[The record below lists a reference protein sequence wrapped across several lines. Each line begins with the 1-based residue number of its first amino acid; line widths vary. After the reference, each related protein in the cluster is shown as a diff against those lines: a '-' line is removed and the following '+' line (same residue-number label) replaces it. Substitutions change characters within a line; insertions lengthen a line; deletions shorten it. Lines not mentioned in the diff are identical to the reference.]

1 MFVHIGRI
9 WEGWVRLG
17 WEVGSAIYP
26 SLLFGILTLGIGIG
40 DGIGYV
46 WVPSGDDRGRVW
58 MDIWKGKILDVGSIA
73 CRLFSG
79 LNA

>member
-1 MFVHIGRI
+1 MFLYIGRI

-26 SLLFGILTLGIGIG
+26 SLLFGILTLGIGN
-40 DGIGYV
+40 GIGNEIRLGMGMGMI
-46 WVPSGDDRGRVW
+46 GDDRGKSW
-58 MDIWKGKILDVGSIA
+58 DVGSIA

-79 LNA
+79 LYA